1 MNSDSQET
9 IVIALGGSI
18 IVSRNIQ
25 AHFLKQ
31 FRKFIL
37 KFVNEGRRFV
47 VVAGGGRIA
56 RDYQNAAA
64 GIAELSDEDKDW
76 IGIHATRINAH
87 LLRVIFFDV
96 AHPVV
101 LDSPLKEIKNEEKY
115 NLFIASGWRPG
126 WSTDYVAVM
135 LASRFQTKRLI
146 VATKIP
152 YVYDEDIEK
161 NKRAKPLKDIS
172 WKDYRKMVGDVWTP
186 GLKSPVDPIAAKL
199 AQSLKLEAIVVRGTD
214 LENMENI
221 LRGKKFRGTL
231 INKE

>member
-1 MNSDSQET
+1 MNSDPQET

-18 IVSRNIQ
+18 IASRNIQ

-37 KFVNEGRRFV
+37 KFVSEGRRFV

-64 GIAELSDEDKDW
+64 GIVELSDEDKDW

-87 LLRVIFFDV
+87 LLRVIFFDI

-101 LDSPLKEIKNEEKY
+101 LDSPLKKIKNEEKY

-146 VATKIP
+146 IATKIP
-152 YVYDEDIEK
+152 CVYDEDIEK

-172 WKDYRKMVGDVWTP
+172 WKEYRKMVGDVWTP

-199 AQSLKLEAIVVRGTD
+199 AQSLKLEAIVARGTD

>member
-1 MNSDSQET
+1 MTSDSRDT

-18 IVSRNIQ
+18 IASRSIQ
-25 AHFLKQ
+25 ARFLKR

-37 KFVNEGRRFV
+37 KFLKEDKKFV
-47 VVAGGGRIA
+47 IVAGGGKVA
-56 RDYQNAAA
+56 RDYQNASTK
-64 GIAELSDEDKDW
+64 IAELSNEDKDW
-76 IGIHATRINAH
+76 LGIHATRINAH

-101 LDSPLKEIKNEEKY
+101 LDSPLKKIKNEEKY

-161 NKRAKPLKDIS
+161 NKRAKPLKKIS

-186 GLKSPVDPIAAKL
+186 GLKLPVDPIAAKL
-199 AQSLKLEAIVVRGTD
+199 AQSLKIEAIVARGTD

-221 LRGKKFRGTL
+221 LRGKKYRGTL

>member
-1 MNSDSQET
+1 MNSDSDET

-25 AHFLKQ
+25 AHFLTQ

-37 KFVNEGRRFV
+37 KFLKEGKRFV
-47 VVAGGGRIA
+47 IVAGGGRVA
-56 RDYQNAAA
+56 RNYQDAASK
-64 GIAELSDEDKDW
+64 IVKLSDEDQDW
-76 IGIHATRINAH
+76 IGIHATRLNAH
-87 LLRVIFFDV
+87 LLRAIFFDV

-101 LDSPLKEIKNEEKY
+101 LDSPLKKIKNEDKY

-146 VATKIP
+146 IATKIP

-161 NKRAKPLKDIS
+161 NKRARPLKDIS
-172 WKDYRKMVGDVWTP
+172 WREYRKMVGDTWTP
-186 GLKSPVDPIAAKL
+186 GLKTPVDPVAAKL
-199 AQSLKLEAIVVRGTD
+199 AQSLKIEVIVARGTD
-214 LENMENI
+214 LENLENI

>member
-1 MNSDSQET
+1 MILS
-9 IVIALGGSI
+9 LGK
-18 IVSRNIQ
+18 
-25 AHFLKQ
+25 LK
-31 FRKFIL
+31 L
-37 KFVNEGRRFV
+37 
-47 VVAGGGRIA
+47 
-56 RDYQNAAA
+56 
-64 GIAELSDEDKDW
+64 
-76 IGIHATRINAH
+76 
-87 LLRVIFFDV
+87 
-96 AHPVV
+96 
-101 LDSPLKEIKNEEKY
+101 KNEEKY

-146 VATKIP
+146 IATKIP
-152 YVYDEDIEK
+152 CVYDEDIEK

-172 WKDYRKMVGDVWTP
+172 WKEYRKMVGDVWTP

-199 AQSLKLEAIVVRGTD
+199 AQSLKLEAIVARGTD